1 MPTEELQ
8 GEQPQPVVVAPP
20 GEELQGEQQPWRGQ
34 PVVGAVVAAQPYQA
48 QGAVQG
54 QVVVGAVVAAQPHQ
68 RAVQGQVINV
78 VRPEA
83 AALDVL
89 RSLFVRIAS
98 LDGDASSV
106 TREEFAVF
114 CASPELRL
122 GLQSPDAVFACLD
135 VDKSGD
141 INLDELLY
149 AVAGRYM
156 AATSGGAMDPIEAC
170 RQVLSGL
177 DQALAA
183 APGKKLSEKALKQ
196 AHVESSSVNMEGHG
210 TGVTCGELLLA
221 ALLPCY
227 VCCHVRGMA
236 VANAKKLVGMA
247 AVMDYV
253 IACRDSDVKYRWVI
267 ICYHWETHSDGDGGS
282 TSERVNTHRASMEG
296 MLASVDSTPTFQP
309 NLRKPNVALWCELD
323 SVVDGPLRAEYD
335 RRKNM
340 FYQCNTRD
348 VHQEK
353 IDLHAIPP
361 GQKSPT

>member
-253 IACRDSDVKYRWVI
+253 IACKDSD
-267 ICYHWETHSDGDGGS
+267 
-282 TSERVNTHRASMEG
+282 VNTHRASMEG